1 MSDSL
6 SANKPKHPV
15 FRLAVG
21 FLIMIA
27 IYAVCSGIIALLVMR
42 SYISADLTALI
53 VSIVSAI
60 LMIVAYSA
68 FYKGSEHRKI
78 TELSFKEPGKTL
90 LPGIGVGFVFMG
102 AVILTLYLGGAYK
115 VLRVNGLEYAIG
127 GLGVG
132 IVSSVGEELLF
143 RGILFRIMEE
153 RLGSIT
159 ALTISALIFGLIHLG
174 NPNSSLF
181 MALCIAIEAGLLLG
195 AAYMYSR
202 NLWLPIG
209 IHFAWNFS
217 ESGIFGVANSG
228 TLISHSLLTSQTT
241 GNKLFTGGSMGPEGS
256 MPCLIAGVTISLT
269 LLYLAKKNG
278 RFIPAFAKPNTISS
292 ISASPDQNPPDFSA

>member
-6 SANKPKHPV
+6 SANKPKHPI
-15 FRLAVG
+15 FRLAIG
-21 FLIMIA
+21 FLMMIA
-27 IYAVCSGIIALLVMR
+27 IYAVCSGIVAFLAMR
-42 SYISADLTALI
+42 SYISADITGLI
-53 VSIVSAI
+53 VSIVSAV
-60 LMIVAYSA
+60 LMIVAYSS

-78 TELSFKEPGKTL
+78 TELSFKEPDKTL
-90 LPGIGVGFVFMG
+90 LPGIGIGFAFMG

-115 VLRVNGLEYAIG
+115 VIHVNGLEYAIG

-143 RGILFRIMEE
+143 RGVLFRIMEE
-153 RLGSIT
+153 KLGSIF
-159 ALTISALIFGLIHLG
+159 ALAISALIFGFIHLG
-174 NPNSSLF
+174 NPNSSIF
-181 MALCIAIEAGLLLG
+181 MAMCIAIEAGLMLG

-217 ESGIFGVANSG
+217 ESGIFGVPNSG
-228 TLISHSLLTSQTT
+228 ILIGHSVLTSQTT
-241 GNKLFTGGSMGPEGS
+241 GNKLFTGGRMGPEGS
-256 MPCLIAGVTISLT
+256 IPCLIAGLTISLV
-269 LLYLAKKNG
+269 LLYLANKKG
-278 RFIPAFAKPNTISS
+278 QFIPAFAKPNTIAP

>member
-15 FRLAVG
+15 FRLAIG
-21 FLIMIA
+21 FLMMIA
-27 IYAVCSGIIALLVMR
+27 IYAVCSGIVAFLAMR
-42 SYISADLTALI
+42 SYISADITGLI
-53 VSIVSAI
+53 VSIVSAV
-60 LMIVAYSA
+60 LMIVAYSS
-68 FYKGSEHRKI
+68 FYKSTEHREI
-78 TELSFKEPGKTL
+78 TELSNKGLSKTL
-90 LPGIGVGFVFMG
+90 LPGIGIGFAFMG
-102 AVILTLYLGGAYK
+102 AVILTLYVGGAYK
-115 VLRVNGLEYAIG
+115 VTHVNGLLYAIG

-132 IVSSVGEELLF
+132 IVSSVGEELIF

-153 RLGSIT
+153 RLGSIA

-209 IHFAWNFS
+209 IHFAWNFA
-217 ESGIFGVANSG
+217 ESGIFGVADSG
-228 TLISHSLLTSQTT
+228 TVIGHSMLTSQTT
-241 GNKLFTGGSMGPEGS
+241 GNKLFTGGSIGPEGS
-256 MPCLIAGVTISLT
+256 VPCLIAGVTISLIF
-269 LLYLAKKNG
+269 LYLAKKNG
-278 RFIPAFAKPNTISS
+278 QFIPAFAKRNTIAP
-292 ISASPDQNPPDFSA
+292 ISAYPDQNPPDFSA